1 MLCTFFQLT
10 HAVVLHSAHLL
21 LQHLLVDHVGVL
33 QVVVAPHR
41 PGRHHLQAVRPLHRH
56 GDQGDID
63 AGVDETR
70 VVTEQLGDLCSGGS
84 LGWYGVPAAAQE
96 TGPEVIMLDCK
107 ERTLAGGLIF

>member
-1 MLCTFFQLT
+1 MFRTFFQLT
-10 HAVVLHSAHLL
+10 DAVILHPADLL

-41 PGRHHLQAVRPLHRH
+41 PRRHHLQAVRPFHRH
-56 GDQGDID
+56 GDQGNID
-63 AGVDETR
+63 ARVNETR

-107 ERTLAGGLIF
+107 ERTLAAGLIF